1 MHESKIGKPLQGLT
15 LVLAD
20 DHHLV
25 REGLRLLLETR
36 LGCRVIGEA
45 ANGAEAVA
53 LVRERRPNIL
63 IVDLSMPGMN
73 GIDVTRAV
81 VAQAPD
87 TRVIVLSMHGDEP
100 HVREALRAGAMAY
113 VLKES
118 LADDFLHAIA
128 QVAAGQRYLSP
139 RLAERAISSFAGE
152 GTGAATPSAEN
163 LSPRER
169 EVLSLVAKGLTSAA
183 IAERLGIGVRTVEWH
198 RARLLHKLG
207 LHSVAD
213 LVRYAIQHGLAP
225 DEE

>member
-1 MHESKIGKPLQGLT
+1 MNGLT

-36 LGCRVIGEA
+36 LHCRVVGEA
-45 ANGAEAVA
+45 ATGAEAVA
-53 LVRERRPNIL
+53 LVREHRPDIL
-63 IVDLSMPGMN
+63 IVDLSMPGMS

-81 VAQAPD
+81 VSQAPE

-152 GTGAATPSAEN
+152 SVGVTASHTEH

-169 EVLSLVAKGLTSAA
+169 EVLSLVAQGLTSAA

-213 LVRYAIQHGLAP
+213 LVRYALQHGLAP
-225 DEE
+225 ETE

>member
-1 MHESKIGKPLQGLT
+1 MSMNGLT

-36 LGCRVIGEA
+36 LHCRVVGEA
-45 ANGAEAVA
+45 ATGAEAVA
-53 LVRERRPNIL
+53 LVREHRPDIL
-63 IVDLSMPGMN
+63 IVDLSMPGMS

-81 VAQAPD
+81 VSQAPE

-113 VLKES
+113 VLKDS

-152 GTGAATPSAEN
+152 SVGVTASHTEH

-169 EVLSLVAKGLTSAA
+169 EVLSLVAQGLTSAA

-213 LVRYAIQHGLAP
+213 LVRYALQHGLAP
-225 DEE
+225 ETE

>member
-1 MHESKIGKPLQGLT
+1 MNGLT

-20 DHHLV
+20 DHHVV

-36 LGCRVIGEA
+36 LHCRVVGEA
-45 ANGAEAVA
+45 ATGAEAVA
-53 LVRERRPNIL
+53 LVRQYHPDLL

-73 GIDVTRAV
+73 GIEVIRTVRAQV
-81 VAQAPD
+81 PE
-87 TRVIVLSMHGDEP
+87 TRVIVLSIHGDEP

-113 VLKES
+113 VLKEA
-118 LADDFLHAIA
+118 LADDFLHAIT

-139 RLAERAISSFAGE
+139 RLAERAIRSFAGE
-152 GTGAATPSAEN
+152 GQDAGTEAEG

-169 EVLSLVAKGLTSAA
+169 EVLALVAEGLTSAA

-207 LHSVAD
+207 LHTVAD
-213 LVRYAIQHGLAP
+213 LVRYALQHGLAP
-225 DEE
+225 EAE

>member
-1 MHESKIGKPLQGLT
+1 MSMNGLT

-36 LGCRVIGEA
+36 LHCRVVGEA
-45 ANGAEAVA
+45 ATGAEAVA
-53 LVRERRPNIL
+53 LVREHRPDIL
-63 IVDLSMPGMN
+63 IVDLSMPGMS

-81 VAQAPD
+81 VSQVPE

-152 GTGAATPSAEN
+152 STSVTDPHTEH

-169 EVLSLVAKGLTSAA
+169 EVLSLVAQGLTSAA

-213 LVRYAIQHGLAP
+213 LVRYALQHGLAP
-225 DEE
+225 ETE

>member
-1 MHESKIGKPLQGLT
+1 MNGLT

-36 LGCRVIGEA
+36 LHCRVVGEA
-45 ANGAEAVA
+45 ATGAEAVA
-53 LVRERRPNIL
+53 LVREHRPDIL
-63 IVDLSMPGMN
+63 IVDLSMPGMS

-81 VAQAPD
+81 VSQAPE

-113 VLKES
+113 VLKDS

-152 GTGAATPSAEN
+152 SVGVTASHTEH

-169 EVLSLVAKGLTSAA
+169 EVLSLVAQGLTSAA

-213 LVRYAIQHGLAP
+213 LVRYALQHGLAP
-225 DEE
+225 ETE

>member
-1 MHESKIGKPLQGLT
+1 MNGLT

-20 DHHLV
+20 DHHVV

-36 LGCRVIGEA
+36 LHCRVVGEA
-45 ANGAEAVA
+45 ATGAEAVA
-53 LVRERRPNIL
+53 LVRQHHPDLL

-73 GIDVTRAV
+73 GIEVIRAV
-81 VAQAPD
+81 RAQAPE
-87 TRVIVLSMHGDEP
+87 TRVIVLSIHGDEP

-113 VLKES
+113 VLKEA

-139 RLAERAISSFAGE
+139 RLAERAIRSFASE
-152 GTGAATPSAEN
+152 GQDPGMEAEG

-169 EVLSLVAKGLTSAA
+169 EVLALVAEGLTSAA

-207 LHSVAD
+207 LHTVAD
-213 LVRYAIQHGLAP
+213 LVRYALQHGLAP
-225 DEE
+225 EAE

>member
-1 MHESKIGKPLQGLT
+1 MNGLT

-20 DHHLV
+20 DHHVV

-36 LGCRVIGEA
+36 LHCRVIGEA
-45 ANGAEAVA
+45 ATGAEAVA
-53 LVRERRPNIL
+53 LVRQHHPDLL

-73 GIDVTRAV
+73 GIEVIRAV
-81 VAQAPD
+81 RAQAPE
-87 TRVIVLSMHGDEP
+87 TRVIVLSIHGDEP

-152 GTGAATPSAEN
+152 GHDPGVEAEG

-169 EVLSLVAKGLTSAA
+169 EVLALVAQGLTSAA

-207 LHSVAD
+207 LHTVAD
-213 LVRYAIQHGLAP
+213 LVRYALQHGLAP
-225 DEE
+225 EAE

>member
-1 MHESKIGKPLQGLT
+1 MSTKGLT

-36 LGCRVIGEA
+36 LQCRVVGEA
-45 ANGAEAVA
+45 ATGVEAVA
-53 LVRERRPNIL
+53 LVRAHRPDIL
-63 IVDLSMPGMN
+63 IVDLSMPGMS

-81 VAQAPD
+81 VSQVPE

-152 GTGAATPSAEN
+152 RAGAATANTEN

-169 EVLSLVAKGLTSAA
+169 EVLSLVAQGLTSAA

-213 LVRYAIQHGLAP
+213 LVRYALQHGLAP
-225 DEE
+225 ETE

>member
-1 MHESKIGKPLQGLT
+1 MSMNGLT

-36 LGCRVIGEA
+36 LHCRVVGEA
-45 ANGAEAVA
+45 ATGAEAVA
-53 LVRERRPNIL
+53 MVREHRPDIL
-63 IVDLSMPGMN
+63 IVDLSMPGMS

-81 VAQAPD
+81 VSQAPE

-152 GTGAATPSAEN
+152 SVGVTASHTEH

-169 EVLSLVAKGLTSAA
+169 EVLSLVAQGLTSAA

-213 LVRYAIQHGLAP
+213 LVRYALQHGLAP
-225 DEE
+225 ETE

>member
-1 MHESKIGKPLQGLT
+1 MSTKGLT

-36 LGCRVIGEA
+36 LQCRVVGEA
-45 ANGAEAVA
+45 ATGAEAVA
-53 LVRERRPNIL
+53 LVRAHRPDIL
-63 IVDLSMPGMN
+63 IVDLSMPGMS

-81 VAQAPD
+81 VSQVPE

-152 GTGAATPSAEN
+152 RPGAATANTEN

-169 EVLSLVAKGLTSAA
+169 EVLSLVAQGLTSAA

-213 LVRYAIQHGLAP
+213 LVRYALQHGLAP
-225 DEE
+225 ESE

>member
-1 MHESKIGKPLQGLT
+1 MSTQGLT

-36 LGCRVIGEA
+36 LHCRVVGEA
-45 ANGAEAVA
+45 ATGAEAVA
-53 LVRERRPNIL
+53 LVREHHPDIL
-63 IVDLSMPGMN
+63 IVDLSMPGMS

-81 VAQAPD
+81 VSQAPK

-152 GTGAATPSAEN
+152 PAGAPTANAEH

-169 EVLSLVAKGLTSAA
+169 EVLSLVAQGLTSAA

-213 LVRYAIQHGLAP
+213 LVRYALQHGLAP
-225 DEE
+225 ETE